1 MSEQVEMLDND
12 ISSKLE
18 DYVLKLEERMG
29 VPGRV
34 PLIAD
39 LASIYSS
46 YVNQIKIEKYL
57 QIFHQ
62 IVINKVVKV
71 TTELQT
77 MDSDGSISANIA
89 SGNETPSPEFNRLRT
104 QSARFSDIACSISA
118 GTSLL
123 DNKPKINKKIIGD
136 IKDIIIELMM

>member
-62 IVINKVVKV
+62 
-71 TTELQT
+71 
-77 MDSDGSISANIA
+77 
-89 SGNETPSPEFNRLRT
+89 F
-104 QSARFSDIACSISA
+104 
-118 GTSLL
+118 
-123 DNKPKINKKIIGD
+123 
-136 IKDIIIELMM
+136 

>member
-1 MSEQVEMLDND
+1 MSEQVEMLNND

-71 TTELQT
+71 TTKCQ
-77 MDSDGSISANIA
+77 SIDVND
-89 SGNETPSPEFNRLRT
+89 ETYERLRT